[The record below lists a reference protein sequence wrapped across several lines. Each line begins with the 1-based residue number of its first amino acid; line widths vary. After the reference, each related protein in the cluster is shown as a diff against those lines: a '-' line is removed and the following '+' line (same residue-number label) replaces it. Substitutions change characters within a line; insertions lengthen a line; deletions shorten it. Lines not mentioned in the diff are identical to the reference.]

1 MQPTEPGKT
10 EKATGYVTEYVTEK
24 AEKKTGTQ
32 PEKQPGTPGKESGT
46 QPEKETGDQHPDKNR
61 FKEVIL

>member
-24 AEKKTGTQ
+24 AEKKNRNATRKAAGNPGERIGNTTRKGNGRSAPGQ
-32 PEKQPGTPGKESGT
+32 KQ
-46 QPEKETGDQHPDKNR
+46 
-61 FKEVIL
+61 I